1 MDQENCD
8 PNNGR
13 FERDFSK
20 VAPIKED
27 RNSKVFRVRH
37 KMDRQVYA
45 VQVATPGIS
54 EVLLREVEA
63 LSSLWVEGA
72 GSASLLRY
80 FSAWMEDGRLHVQ
93 TEPYEC
99 SLRDRIVNVPHR
111 HEQRSEEELVKL
123 LRDMVAA
130 LATLHDQGIAHT
142 DIRPENILTTERGCF
157 KLAGLGHCRRCS
169 DEDSAEAVMSDAVQ
183 NRSYHAP
190 EDTSRDVAAAQR
202 GDIFTLAL
210 VACELV
216 ASRPLN
222 GNDWQQLRSGQFGDS
237 LMPPLSE
244 PLLALLHDMLCQSP
258 GKRPTCAE
266 VSHCLENLQSRS
278 LKEESL
284 ECRRAELLEAIRK
297 AEEDAQEQRRR
308 VESIQCKLAASRK
321 HHQITGSKLGESD
334 RPFSFRCDKQLE
346 GRAVK
351 RASSYHLD

>member
-1 MDQENCD
+1 
-8 PNNGR
+8 
-13 FERDFSK
+13 
-20 VAPIKED
+20 
-27 RNSKVFRVRH
+27 
-37 KMDRQVYA
+37 
-45 VQVATPGIS
+45 
-54 EVLLREVEA
+54 
-63 LSSLWVEGA
+63 
-72 GSASLLRY
+72 
-80 FSAWMEDGRLHVQ
+80 
-93 TEPYEC
+93 
-99 SLRDRIVNVPHR
+99 
-111 HEQRSEEELVKL
+111 
-123 LRDMVAA
+123 
-130 LATLHDQGIAHT
+130 
-142 DIRPENILTTERGCF
+142 
-157 KLAGLGHCRRCS
+157 
-169 DEDSAEAVMSDAVQ
+169 MSDAVQ

-190 EDTSRDVAAAQR
+190 EDTSRDVAALRR
-202 GDIFTLAL
+202 GDIFALAL

-284 ECRRAELLEAIRK
+284 ECRRVELLEAIRK
-297 AEEDAQEQRRR
+297 AEEDAQEQRWR
-308 VESIQCKLAASRK
+308 VESIQSKLAASRK
-321 HHQITGSKLGESD
+321 HHQITDSKLGESD